1 MNEQKYPQLERLH
14 ILRTET
20 LCSIRDRAFDGLQLF
35 LKNYSD
41 GIVSGCELKTTKK
54 SITLT
59 SGIILHN
66 NFLYFIKDEMSI
78 DYAPT
83 EKYVMLKI
91 IFLPEILSENF
102 LQRDVKLVLSEM
114 IDEEKSEEKNL
125 ADNEMELCRFK
136 LKSGAILR
144 TNHTDFFD
152 FATEF
157 DTINFINVPYV
168 DKNFSTLSPEI
179 IFEFANEAKDYELE
193 TEDFIFCQ
201 NALSGKI
208 ISAEQIAFYIEHR
221 LKIELPDKKNQTLY
235 EHLCLILQEIISG
248 NLREIKKFNRRRRE
262 IIVD

>member
-35 LKNYSD
+35 LKNYSE

-83 EKYVMLKI
+83 ENYVMLKI

-102 LQRDVKLVLSEM
+102 IQRDVKLILSE
-114 IDEEKSEEKNL
+114 IPEKEEKNFL

-136 LKSGAILR
+136 LKNGAILR

-157 DTINFINVPYV
+157 DTINFINVPHS

-179 IFEFANEAKDYELE
+179 TFEFANEAKDFELE

-201 NALSGKI
+201 NALSKKI

-235 EHLCLILQEIISG
+235 EHLCLILQEITSG
-248 NLREIKKFNRRRRE
+248 NRREIKKLNRRRRE
-262 IIVD
+262 IILD